1 MMVAIGRRVPNR
13 VMFRGD
19 VDAAV
24 VGLEAAQQDKADHTG
39 EQDQAEHRPVP
50 ALEGDEVPVGLDGEQ
65 APGLSVRF
73 TGINRSAIASYLVTL
88 YNSLAVLTDDALAVL
103 DDVAVDKFYEY
114 K

>member
-1 MMVAIGRRVPNR
+1 MRDSNTARC
-13 VMFRGD
+13 
-19 VDAAV
+19 DATAPGYTTQAFIAAELRKLAKKGKTKFVLVRTGEERQGV
-24 VGLEAAQQDKADHTG
+24 VGLFQ
-39 EQDQAEHRPVP
+39 P
-50 ALEGDEVPVGLDGEQ
+50 GLVGEQ

-73 TGINRSAIASYLVTL
+73 TGINRAAIASYLVTL